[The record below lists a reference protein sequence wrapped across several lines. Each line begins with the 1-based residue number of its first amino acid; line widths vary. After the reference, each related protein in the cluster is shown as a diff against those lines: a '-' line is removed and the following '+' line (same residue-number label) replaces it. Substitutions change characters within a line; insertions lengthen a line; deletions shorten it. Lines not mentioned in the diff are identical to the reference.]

1 MGHVLFLSRARQPSC
16 KILSGLC
23 GCLKRRYRA
32 RPRLCRPCSFR
43 IVDRHIWEEGFPMLC
58 SGLSLMSSCWFFA
71 ELGSG
76 SPECSFGN
84 PHI

>member
-1 MGHVLFLSRARQPSC
+1 MGHVLFLSRARQSC

-23 GCLKRRYRA
+23 VLEATISG
-32 RPRLCRPCSFR
+32 SSE
-43 IVDRHIWEEGFPMLC
+43 IVPAAFFQDCGQAYLGGGVSHAGC
-58 SGLSLMSSCWFFA
+58 SGLSLTSSCWFFA